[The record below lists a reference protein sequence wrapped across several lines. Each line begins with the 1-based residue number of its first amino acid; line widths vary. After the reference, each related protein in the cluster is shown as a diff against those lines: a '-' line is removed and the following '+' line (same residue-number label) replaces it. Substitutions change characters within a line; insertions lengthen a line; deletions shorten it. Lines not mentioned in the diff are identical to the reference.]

1 MKDFLHMWAKY
12 FITFVVQTFKTFDC
26 IPVDVCRCLGEWV
39 VDFFVLK
46 PDCFHERMPKE

>member
-1 MKDFLHMWAKY
+1 MKDFLHMWVKN
-12 FITFVVQTFKTFDC
+12 FTTFVVQTFKTLDC
-26 IPVDVCRCLGEWV
+26 IPLDVCRCRGEWA